1 MADFNID
8 LTFQPKELI
17 PEVVFQPAG
26 TELSAEDTKKLK
38 GVRYW
43 EETRESLC
51 RACGWTTYNEL
62 TCSYL
67 PRLRVFHTRGDSGL
81 WTMGNDYALWD
92 RSRDKGMN
100 NDYIT
105 YQFLKEKG
113 LKNIPLLEEMHQFGK
128 SGDSHQFTVMS
139 RAKGAPLRNVW
150 PKLSREEQI
159 SYVDQL
165 VAAIRE
171 LRQYTAPYP
180 QRVDG
185 GPLWD
190 SFIGQCS
197 VPKACINIG
206 KTIEG
211 WFNNMDAELRRGLGR
226 KYKTKDN
233 AIIEE
238 KLKDLKSNFPDGGP
252 YVLTHADLNS
262 GNIIVNKGK
271 IQAIIG
277 WELAGYYPWWAERWA
292 QESRCR
298 GESCV
303 EICNMVWAKLDAE
316 HDSDAKHASKQFTK
330 KVTNPVDDLQ
340 TVLKYCPIT
349 HSEMFDVWRRP
360 AWCECKPL
368 GGLINRRNFDSELK
382 HEVDYSETAR
392 ATYNPEYSHEVDEV
406 EESEVP
412 ENLRVLSM

>member
-17 PEVVFQPAG
+17 PEVVFKPAG
-26 TELSAEDTKKLK
+26 TELSAENMEKLK

-43 EETRESLC
+43 EEKTEPLC
-51 RACGWTTYNEL
+51 RACGWTTYNKL

-100 NDYIT
+100 YDYMT
-105 YQFLKEKG
+105 YQFLKAKG
-113 LKNIPLLEEMHQFGK
+113 LKNIPFLEEMHQYGK
-128 SGDSHQFTVMS
+128 SGNPHQFTVMS

-150 PKLSREEQI
+150 PKLSQEEQI

-171 LRQYTAPYP
+171 LLQYTALYP

-197 VPKACINIG
+197 VPKACITIG
-206 KTIEG
+206 KTTEE
-211 WFNNMDAELRRGLGR
+211 WFNNMDAELRRGLER
-226 KYKTKDN
+226 MYKTKDN

-238 KLKDLKSNFPDGGP
+238 KPKGLKDNFPDGGP

-271 IQAIIG
+271 IQAI
-277 WELAGYYPWWAERWA
+277 
-292 QESRCR
+292 
-298 GESCV
+298 
-303 EICNMVWAKLDAE
+303 
-316 HDSDAKHASKQFTK
+316 
-330 KVTNPVDDLQ
+330 VD
-340 TVLKYCPIT
+340 
-349 HSEMFDVWRRP
+349 
-360 AWCECKPL
+360 
-368 GGLINRRNFDSELK
+368 
-382 HEVDYSETAR
+382 
-392 ATYNPEYSHEVDEV
+392 
-406 EESEVP
+406 
-412 ENLRVLSM
+412 